1 MKLYW
6 ISWAVLLVFT
16 ILMLWM
22 DSVPFPRTPFIVAM
36 VAAMLIK
43 VSVIGSNFMHLRRE
57 RLTLVAVVVIGLLV
71 TATVLYVLV
80 VSDALRIHRMV
91 AASRQSTVSSK

>member
-6 ISWAVLLVFT
+6 ITWAVLLVFT
-16 ILMLWM
+16 VLMLWM

-43 VSVIGSNFMHLRRE
+43 VSAIGGNFMHLRHE

-71 TATVLYVLV
+71 TASVLYVLV
-80 VSDALRIHRMV
+80 VPDAIRIHRMV
-91 AASRQSTVSSK
+91 AASRQTTASK